1 MANPFTTQIYYPD
14 GDPENMREI
23 TTSGWTGRV
32 FYIHRDYWGS
42 AVEEYRD
49 SLQKPGVYVLA
60 GDDSFE
66 DGDDLQRV
74 YIGHANN
81 LRTRISQHIKDSGK
95 GFFQSIVCVVENGS
109 FTSAHFK
116 WMESHLIEKAGEI
129 NRCDLD
135 NENEPGKPHVSK
147 AHEADIK
154 NFLEKAC
161 QLFPIAGIKA
171 FIKPKTIQREAG
183 KDIEVEEKR
192 EKAPGLREKVLIA
205 FQDMENITLL
215 ERSRATFYD
224 ESKTTCV
231 GCYIS
236 KLYEHGEKQSFWFAP
251 SSKVVDFLQNADKGY
266 LLFGMEG
273 QAKAVALSI
282 KEFSEI
288 KEKLNPAYDKGTNQ
302 ITQWHV
308 RIYVTGGSFELGLQ
322 RGERRDLSEYAFD
335 LE

>member
-23 TTSGWTGRV
+23 TTSGWTGHV
-32 FYIHRDYWGS
+32 FYIHRDYWDS
-42 AVEEYRD
+42 AVEEYCD
-49 SLQKPGVYVLA
+49 SLQKPGVYVLS

-66 DGDDLQRV
+66 DDDDLQRV
-74 YIGHANN
+74 YIGHADN
-81 LRTRISQHIKDSGK
+81 LRTRINQHIKDSGK
-95 GFFQSIVCVVENGS
+95 DFFQSIVCVVENGS

-116 WMESHLIEKAGEI
+116 WMESYLIEKAREI
-129 NRCDLD
+129 NHCDLD
-135 NENEPGKPHVSK
+135 NDNKPSKPHVSR

-161 QLFPIAGIKA
+161 QLFPIVEIKA
-171 FIKPKTIQREAG
+171 FIKPKTIQREAE
-183 KDIEVEEKR
+183 KNTKVEGKR
-192 EKAPGLREKVLIA
+192 EKAPGLRERVLVA
-205 FQDMENITLL
+205 FQDRENITLL

-224 ESKTTCV
+224 ESKTICV

-236 KLYEHGEKQSFWFAP
+236 KLYEQGEKQSFWFAP
-251 SSKVVDFLQNADKGY
+251 STRVVDFLQNAEKGY

-273 QAKAVALSI
+273 QTRAVALSI

-288 KEKLNPAYDKGTNQ
+288 KEKLNPTYVKNTDQ
-302 ITQWHV
+302 ILQWHV
-308 RIYVTGGSFELGLQ
+308 RIFITGGNFELGLQ
-322 RGERRDLSEYAFD
+322 GGQRSSLSQYVFD